1 MDPSFLS
8 GFLGGGKGG
17 GLPPLGSSASS
28 DATGGTSIT
37 PWYQGDVVLAGGDA
51 RTDSTGVPG
60 QGVLQGALSAP
71 VLIAV
76 IAVVG
81 VIAWRRL
88 SK

>member
-1 MDPSFLS
+1 VDPTFLASFF
-8 GFLGGGKGG
+8 GGGGKGA
-17 GLPPLGSSASS
+17 GLPLGSTASS
-28 DATGGTSIT
+28 SAQGGTSIT

-51 RTDSTGVPG
+51 RKDGSALPG

-71 VLIAV
+71 VLIAFA
-76 IAVVG
+76 AVLG